1 MGVKSLQESAA
12 DILNKSKAN
21 AHADPMQKLDGASF
35 DDLGGEDGS
44 EGNQYPNLDPAKKIS
59 KIAKRPADKDSPQ
72 DSRKGLK
79 SVSEAEDCEDDEK
92 DDDDDKEDDDDVKEE
107 NLEELSKKT
116 LGSYIQSAARD
127 NTGRKIDGPKNRL
140 KSYNRLSGISKA
152 ADKLEKRDSKGRS
165 DLDRHGNETNENE
178 VEEVTN
184 EDLVDFSVELGNLFE
199 GTDLSE
205 EFKNSVATIFE
216 TAVAVKYNALE
227 EQLTEAFDVAFN
239 EAVDEMQANLN
250 EKVESYLNHVAEE
263 WLSENAVEVERSLRN
278 ELTEDFIVGLRN
290 LFVEHYIEVPE
301 ERLEIYED
309 LYSKYEEVVDQYNA
323 VADTNIQLTNA
334 LKEERKKSLVT
345 SKILESRM
353 TDVAASEYIKLVEE
367 LEYKNDDDFDAKLDT
382 VFETYF
388 RKSPVKTTNLNEDSL
403 SDDEQSGVVE
413 TTGPMGNYVSA
424 ISRTVRK

>member
-1 MGVKSLQESAA
+1 MGIKSLQESAA

-44 EGNQYPNLDPAKKIS
+44 KANQYPDLDPAKKIS

-72 DSRKGLK
+72 DPRKGLK
-79 SVSEAEDCEDDEK
+79 SVSEAEEEDDKK
-92 DDDDDKEDDDDVKEE
+92 DDDDDSSGGDDDGDKKKPSKDKDEVDVKEE

-116 LGSYIQSAARD
+116 LSSYVKKASSSITDRNDLPSSLKKRD
-127 NTGRKIDGPKNRL
+127 DKRVK
-140 KSYNRLSGISKA
+140 GISKA
-152 ADKLEKRDSKGRS
+152 SDKLAKE
-165 DLDRHGNETNENE
+165 E
-178 VEEVTN
+178 VETEVTN

-205 EFKNSVATIFE
+205 EFKTNVATIFE
-216 TAVAVKYNALE
+216 AAVEAKYNTLAE
-227 EQLTEAFDVAFN
+227 TLTEAFDKAFN
-239 EAVDEMQANLN
+239 EAVEEMQTNLN
-250 EKVESYLNHVAEE
+250 EQVESYMNHVAEE
-263 WLSENAVEVERSLRN
+263 WLSENVEVVERSIRN

-290 LFVEHYIEVPE
+290 LFIEHYIEVPE

-367 LEYKNDDDFDAKLDT
+367 LEYKNDDDFDAKLET

-388 RKSPVKTTNLNEDSL
+388 KKTPVKTTNLNEDSL
-403 SDDEQSGVVE
+403 SDNEQSGVVE
-413 TTGPMGNYVSA
+413 TTGPMNNYVSA
-424 ISRTVRK
+424 ISRGIRK